1 MSPRQSNFCWA
12 MLKMDAVT
20 KPRLV
25 NPEAGDLTLASQRVT
40 ESIRD
45 LILSG
50 EMAPGSRIRQEE
62 LAERFGTS
70 RIPVREALR
79 RLESDGLVRL
89 IPNSSAWVAKIDMG
103 ECIEVYKIRELVEP
117 LALSESVSR
126 MTDQQILALE
136 RLVASLEA
144 AATTEEF
151 LRLDREFHLASYRP
165 AQMQQLYPI
174 IERFWNTTQQ
184 YRRAFTK
191 LLGDEGSWI
200 IHSEHRL
207 LMEAVRRRDAAGAAH
222 ILFEHVRRTRFEL
235 ERNRETIAPDERSR
249 QRDK

>member
-1 MSPRQSNFCWA
+1 
-12 MLKMDAVT
+12 MDDVT
-20 KPRLV
+20 KPRLL
-25 NPEAGDLTLASQRVT
+25 NSEAGDLTLASQRVT

-89 IPNSSAWVAKIDMG
+89 VPNASAWVAKIDMG

-126 MTDQQILALE
+126 MTDHDIEELE
-136 RLVASLEA
+136 KHAARLDA
-144 AATTEEF
+144 ATTTEEF

-165 AQMQQLYPI
+165 ADMQQLFPI

-200 IHSEHRL
+200 IHWEHRL
-207 LMEAVRRRDAAGAAH
+207 LMEAIRRRDAVGASH
-222 ILFEHVRRTRFEL
+222 ILYEHVRRTRFEL
-235 ERNRETIAPDERSR
+235 ERNREILDSVDRVRSAR
-249 QRDK
+249 R